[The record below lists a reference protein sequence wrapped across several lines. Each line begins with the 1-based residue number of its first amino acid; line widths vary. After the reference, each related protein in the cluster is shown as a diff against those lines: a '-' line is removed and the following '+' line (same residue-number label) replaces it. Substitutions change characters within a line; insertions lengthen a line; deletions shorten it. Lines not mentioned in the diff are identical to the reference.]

1 MYSSQMGWREDRP
14 GHTPM
19 LYVCTPTHSQGAWGP
34 SPRETPPNAESLKS
48 GCVQEWSPETE
59 LLAFFNAHFKFLIA
73 SVPMEHKHPPL
84 VQHASAG
91 AGFSTSVPCS
101 AWGGRG
107 LSGVGT
113 LQVSSQITCPRM
125 GPGAATMGH
134 SWEDQWPPR
143 WTSRLSWA
151 EQIYSP
157 GSGRGSKT
165 TVNFCLG
172 ENMSEAFWGI
182 IKQAAGGKLG
192 AQPERSSEEGGS
204 HSPWSLMP
212 FPPESLR
219 S

>member
-1 MYSSQMGWREDRP
+1 MGWQEDRP

-101 AWGGRG
+101 AWGGGVSQEWAHFRCLPRSHAPGWAPGQPQWATAGRTSG
-107 LSGVGT
+107 L
-113 LQVSSQITCPRM
+113 
-125 GPGAATMGH
+125 PGG
-134 SWEDQWPPR
+134 
-143 WTSRLSWA
+143 L
-151 EQIYSP
+151 P
-157 GSGRGSKT
+157 G
-165 TVNFCLG
+165 
-172 ENMSEAFWGI
+172 
-182 IKQAAGGKLG
+182 
-192 AQPERSSEEGGS
+192 
-204 HSPWSLMP
+204 
-212 FPPESLR
+212 
-219 S
+219 